1 MNLPAKTLV
10 VVRGGG
16 DLATGVV
23 WRLRACGFP
32 VIVLELPG
40 PLTVRRSVA
49 LSTAV
54 HQGRVEIE
62 GQTDAQLVGVRVSSF
77 DEACALAG
85 GGDVVPVLISPSL
98 PAPGEFSVIVDARL
112 AKSALDCRIDDAA
125 FVVGLGPGYVVGEH
139 CHAAVETQRGPRL
152 GRVLWNGTPEPNTGT
167 PGTVGGRSTERV
179 LRSPVDGEVRWD
191 TDIGDLVKRGKTLGS
206 VVGVRQRVPV
216 LAPFDGLIRGLII
229 EGANVRVGLKIGD
242 VDPRVDV
249 NPHEISDK
257 ALAIGGGVVEAVFRW
272 LRSA

>member
-1 MNLPAKTLV
+1 MNLLAKPLV

-23 WRLRACGFP
+23 WRLRVCGFP
-32 VIVLELPG
+32 VVVLELPG

-54 HQGRVEIE
+54 DQGRTEIE
-62 GQTDAQLVGVRVSSF
+62 PHADAPLVGVRVGSF
-77 DEACALAG
+77 DEACVLAR
-85 GGDVVPVLISPSL
+85 GGDEVPVLISPSL
-98 PAPGEFSVIVDARL
+98 PALSEISVVVDARL
-112 AKSALDCRIDDAA
+112 AKSALDCRIDDGA

-167 PGTVGGRSTERV
+167 PGYVGGKSTERV
-179 LRSPVDGEVRWD
+179 VRSPVDGEVRWD
-191 TDIGDLVKRGKTLGS
+191 TEIGDLVKRSQTLGS

-216 LAPFDGLIRGLII
+216 LAPFDGLVRGLII
-229 EGANVRVGLKIGD
+229 EGATVWVGLKIGD

-249 NPHEISDK
+249 HPHEISDK
-257 ALAIGGGVVEAVFRW
+257 ALAIGGGVVEAVFCW